1 MIICFY
7 LERGGILRKV
17 KQKKFKTNLLGEF
30 FYSYDKKFSPRTHL
44 SSRRDSEERGERV
57 KSRYYLLLSIKVF
70 GVKPLQFVG
79 RDADGGHTAEHQA
92 KFVAENLLA
101 THVGYYLGS
110 AISHKVSETAL
121 IVDNATLLQVVVAS
135 HHSVGVHF
143 YRSGKFSNRGDALIG
158 AIDAC
163 QHIVAYMLGYLYVY
177 GFIVFE
183 IHSYVLISLIM
194 WKERENYR
202 PERQLITFL

>member
-1 MIICFY
+1 M
-7 LERGGILRKV
+7 
-17 KQKKFKTNLLGEF
+17 
-30 FYSYDKKFSPRTHL
+30 
-44 SSRRDSEERGERV
+44 
-57 KSRYYLLLSIKVF
+57 LSIKVF

-110 AISHKVSETAL
+110 AISHKVSETTL
-121 IVDNATLLQVVVAS
+121 IVDNATLLQLVVAS

-143 YRSGKFSNRGDALIG
+143 YRSGKFSNRGDALVG
-158 AIDAC
+158 AIC
-163 QHIVAYMLGYLYVY
+163 PRQHLVADVLGYLYVY
-177 GFIVFE
+177 WFIVFE